1 MGPSGSLLLHLATS
15 SLVSSRH
22 AKTFIHCLP
31 APTDPL
37 GPLIIASN
45 VGTSPA
51 ESPILG
57 QDLDPTT
64 PQTATRNAVC
74 CNQDRACHI
83 NQYIAKRKSWCD
95 LKVMPGTSAPQTP
108 LEPVHWSVGL
118 PKVSSSS
125 KRLREHKHCAKV
137 CRVMQRG

>member
-22 AKTFIHCLP
+22 IKTFPVHCLQH
-31 APTDPL
+31 PTDPL

-57 QDLDPTT
+57 QDLDPTD
-64 PQTATRNAVC
+64 
-74 CNQDRACHI
+74 CN
-83 NQYIAKRKSWCD
+83 
-95 LKVMPGTSAPQTP
+95 
-108 LEPVHWSVGL
+108 
-118 PKVSSSS
+118 
-125 KRLREHKHCAKV
+125 
-137 CRVMQRG
+137 